1 MAMFARRDLLTGTAA
16 VAAAAQTR
24 NIAPRRPNFVL
35 FLADDVGCQA
45 MNDLNRGVP
54 AKCEL
59 TGWRRDVFNLVVI
72 LWFTGAIGYGTYLG
86 WQEGLGILSP
96 LMGLL
101 MAFVIGFM
109 FS

>member
-1 MAMFARRDLLTGTAA
+1 
-16 VAAAAQTR
+16 
-24 NIAPRRPNFVL
+24 
-35 FLADDVGCQA
+35 
-45 MNDLNRGVP
+45 
-54 AKCEL
+54 
-59 TGWRRDVFNLVVI
+59 VFNLVVI